1 MAHMITAFPAYTG
14 DAPNK
19 NDQLQPEFDTNTDT
33 YLNYQIEDFVPAITL
48 FITDVN
54 TLADELETARDTS
67 VTYAGLSQTYS
78 TQSGVYATN
87 ANNSAVAAASS
98 AGSTGTALVAAN
110 AILGLGIG
118 TSYVD
123 ASGHL
128 IFYYDD
134 GTVALPPSI
143 NANGHLILSIEV

>member
-1 MAHMITAFPAYTG
+1 MAHTITAFPAYTKG
-14 DAPNK
+14 TPNK
-19 NDQLQPEFDTNTDT
+19 NLNLQPAFDTNTDD
-33 YLNYQIEDFVPAITL
+33 YLNYQIEEFVPAITL

-78 TQSGVYATN
+78 TQSGFYATN

-98 AGSTGTALVAAN
+98 AGSTGTALAAAN
-110 AILGLGIG
+110 AILGLDIG
-118 TSYVD
+118 TSFVD

-128 IFYYDD
+128 NMSYND
-134 GTVALPPSI
+134 GVVTPSI
-143 NANGHLILSIEV
+143 NSDGHFVLEY